1 MLRREKGFTLIELLI
16 VIAIIGILAAIAI
29 PMYQAQTVK
38 ARMTEVTNA
47 MSNIASA
54 IAAKIQED
62 PNWPDLTLTITDT
75 DGIQNDIGVAV
86 ANIERATPSG
96 WNITVQ
102 QAAGSLVSTD
112 GVATITAT
120 LQNCGSPVDGE
131 TLTLTANTGADG
143 SITWI
148 WGGSVPNAYL
158 PRR

>member
-1 MLRREKGFTLIELLI
+1 LI

-62 PNWPDLTLTITDT
+62 PNWPDAALNLDAA
-75 DGIQNDIGVAV
+75 GIQNDIGVAV
-86 ANIERATPSG
+86 NTITRAG
-96 WNITVQ
+96 QWAVAVQ
-102 QAAGSLVSTD
+102 AGAGSLTD
-112 GVATITAT
+112 TTGVATITAT
-120 LQNCGSPVDGE
+120 LANCGSPVDG
-131 TLTLTANTGADG
+131 LNLVLRADTGSDG
-143 SITWI
+143 SITWT
-148 WGGSVPNAYL
+148 WADSTVPSAYI